1 LYSEIIDRVRDTLKQ
16 CIADFEV
23 RIQSDDKNSKQLHEN
38 LIKRLKLK
46 LEELNKKELSQ
57 WEKYSEEDMPKEIFE
72 KLNEKVLK
80 EKDEIQQALCKAY
93 ESMPE
98 PIDYE
103 EQLLR
108 FKDALEALDNPD
120 VSAEKKN
127 KLLKACIERID
138 YKREKA
144 VRKSSQQTRY
154 YDKEQKKTRYKSP
167 LQTGGNWTNPPI
179 ELDIK
184 LAVRKG

>member
-1 LYSEIIDRVRDTLKQ
+1 M
-16 CIADFEV
+16 ADGEGLW
-23 RIQSDDKNSKQLHEN
+23 RIYQTVS
-38 LIKRLKLK
+38 
-46 LEELNKKELSQ
+46 
-57 WEKYSEEDMPKEIFE
+57 EIFE

-108 FKDALEALDNPD
+108 FKDALDALNNPD

-144 VRKSSQQTRY
+144 VRKTSQQERY
-154 YDKEQKKTRYKSP
+154 YDKEQKRTRYKSP

-184 LAVRKG
+184 LAVKIND